1 MRGRSWRR
9 ALVALA
15 VLIGFGVGA
24 SSVPATAA
32 PAHTH
37 VIANAPGDWWW

>member
-1 MRGRSWRR
+1 MMRGRSWRR

-24 SSVPATAA
+24 SSVPASAA
-32 PAHTH
+32 PVHTH
-37 VIANAPGDWWW
+37 VITNGGDWWW